1 MIFRVSA
8 SMVDKYNVPQELGGA
23 GQRSFHVMAKP
34 AGSTCNLDCKYCFY
48 LSKERL
54 PKGPGTGEMSDET
67 LDLFIQQYIA
77 GVTGPEAVF
86 SWQGGEPT
94 LRGLDFFRRVVALQK
109 KYAKPNQRIENDLQ
123 TNGVLIDENW
133 AAFLKENRFLV
144 GLSIDG
150 PRELHDKY
158 RVNKGGAPTF
168 DKVMTAA
175 NLLRKHGVRFN
186 TLTCVHRGNASRPL
200 DVYRFL
206 RSELDSTAIQF
217 IPIVEP
223 RDFETAA
230 PQARD
235 QMRLPIVGSPDARP
249 GHPNSVV
256 TDWSVDPEEYGYFL
270 SRVFD
275 EWLRKDLG
283 KVLVSHFET
292 LVAQH
297 LGLPS
302 QICIYSEFC
311 GKNVAIEH
319 DGSLYS
325 CDHYVYPEYR
335 LGSVREKP
343 LDQMVF
349 SPTQVRFGY
358 AKSETLPRY
367 CRECPFKTDCWG
379 ECPRNRLIRTPDG
392 EPGLNYLC
400 SGLRRFFKHALP
412 AVERIADDIRKAEKT
427 RRGR

>member
-1 MIFRVSA
+1 
-8 SMVDKYNVPQELGGA
+8 MVDKYSIPQQLGAA
-23 GQRSFHVMAKP
+23 GQRYFHVMAKP

-67 LDLFIQQYIA
+67 LELFIRQYIE
-77 GVTGPEAVF
+77 GVTGPEVVF

-94 LRGLDFFRRVVALQK
+94 LRGLDFFRRVVDLQK
-109 KYAKPNQRIENDLQ
+109 KYAKPKQRVENDLQ

-133 AAFLKENRFLV
+133 AAFLKENKFLV

-158 RVNKGGAPTF
+158 RVNKGGAATF
-168 DKVMTAA
+168 DKVMAAA

-206 RSELDSTAIQF
+206 RRELDSTAIQF

-223 RDFETAA
+223 KDFETHA

-235 QMRLPIVGSPDARP
+235 QTQLPILGSPEARP

-256 TDWSVDPEEYGYFL
+256 TDWSVDPDQYGYFL

-275 EWLRKDLG
+275 EWVRKDLG

-302 QICIYSEFC
+302 QMCIYSEYC
-311 GKNVAIEH
+311 GKNIAIEH

-325 CDHYVYPEYR
+325 CDHYVYPEFK
-335 LGSVREKP
+335 LGSLREKP
-343 LDQMVF
+343 IDQMVF
-349 SPTQVRFGY
+349 SPTQVKFGY
-358 AKSETLPRY
+358 AKSEALPRY

-400 SGLRRFFKHALP
+400 AGLRRFFKHALP
-412 AVERIADDIRKAEKT
+412 EVEHIANTIRLSDKRSAQKRAT
-427 RRGR
+427 S